1 LGVSLVG
8 VARDRDLAFITIGE
22 LHVGL
27 AWDIQMIP
35 FCKQIDPKI
44 S

>member
-1 LGVSLVG
+1 V
-8 VARDRDLAFITIGE
+8 FITITIGE

-27 AWDIQMIP
+27 IWDIRVIH
-35 FCKQIDPKI
+35 FSKKVDPSI